1 MDVNFKYKIS
11 NDAFSKFAEV
21 LNNFKLPGIDS
32 QLKMAPE
39 KRKNEIRMPAINID
53 TKKNAVLFLLYP
65 KKENIFTVLI
75 QRKQYDGV
83 HGGQISFPGGRIEEN
98 ETLEQTA
105 KRETFEEIGLDVEKI
120 EIIGQLTNLY
130 IPPSNNLVYP
140 FVGYVN
146 ETPRFVADGL
156 EVSEILEIDL
166 NFFFNEKNIESKW
179 IDFKNQPS
187 MKVPCFVYDDKIIW
201 GATAMIIME
210 FVDLISKHNLAKDF

>member
-1 MDVNFKYKIS
+1 ML
-11 NDAFSKFAEV
+11 NDFE
-21 LNNFKLPGIDS
+21 LPGIDS
-32 QLKMAPE
+32 QLKMAPK
-39 KRKNEIRMPAINID
+39 KRKNEIPIPEINKD

-65 KKENIFTVLI
+65 KKEKIFTVLI
-75 QRKQYDGV
+75 QRKLYDGV

-105 KRETFEEIGLDVEKI
+105 KRETFEEIGVDIEKI
-120 EIIGQLTNLY
+120 TLIGQLTKLY

-146 ETPRFVADGL
+146 ETPKFIADGH

-166 NFFFNEKNIESKW
+166 NFFFNEKNIESKL
-179 IDFKNQPS
+179 IEFKNQPS
-187 MKVPCFVYDDKIIW
+187 MNVPCFIYDSKIIW

-210 FVDLISKHNLAKDF
+210 FVDLVSKHNLVKDF